1 MEFYRFCTGL
11 VMFLLFTGIH
21 GTPLLRDRR
30 GLQSWQASMEARSC
44 EELREL
50 CEMSFEEVE
59 CVVTSSV
66 CYEMLQ
72 CKPEAAARCA
82 IEWSKILQ
90 TYDRELFTE
99 VQAIMWSFFALR
111 PEAQQSFVKNITS
124 SISTA
129 DGGSVME
136 RSVKLFD
143 SLAKVL
149 PVVESDLI
157 IQFNST
163 AWEGVMKKFQQ
174 SPEEMLQKIEV
185 PQIGASRGV
194 TGEGNGLMSQFS
206 SVFVLPDGF
215 SFGQFMSTIKWNKGL
230 LENLGLDYGSFNQI
244 VESFS
249 DEQGSLEDLA
259 SDLGLLVKNVHGLR
273 KIAAAVA

>member
-174 SPEEMLQKIEV
+174 SPEEMLQSIKLPEI
-185 PQIGASRGV
+185 
-194 TGEGNGLMSQFS
+194 TGDNETPGEPSGLMSQLTSIFIFPS
-206 SVFVLPDGF
+206 DF
-215 SFGQFMSTIKWNKGL
+215 SFGQFLSTIKWEKGL
-230 LENLGLDYGSFNQI
+230 LENLGLTDQ
-244 VESFS
+244 SFS
-249 DEQGSLEDLA
+249 AIVRNYSGEQGRLEGLA
-259 SDLGLLVKNVHGLR
+259 SDIGLLVKNVHDLR
-273 KIAAAVA
+273 KIVVRS